1 MMSLMLLLLLLLLSL
16 VLPPLSSP
24 NYEPSAP
31 QPDQMSGHQRL
42 LRDSGKECS
51 QASRKS

>member
-1 MMSLMLLLLLLLLSL
+1 MMSLMLLLLLLLSV
-16 VLPPLSSP
+16 VLPPVSRQ
-24 NYEPSAP
+24 NYEPYAP
-31 QPDQMSGHQRL
+31 QPDQMSGHQKL